1 MIVLLWFYCAVW
13 ELVGSIIY
21 FRAGAVFG
29 GVVVLSVI
37 IPCRDSIQQWFTLC
51 TDTVRSSHTV
61 LTEIP
66 EDTLYSVYSPN
77 FLSVVVTVVFIA
89 LMYIVHKRHLALIE
103 Q

>member
-1 MIVLLWFYCAVW
+1 MFLLFMPGQY
-13 ELVGSIIY
+13 L
-21 FRAGAVFG
+21 
-29 GVVVLSVI
+29 VVVLSVI

-61 LTEIP
+61 LTEIL

-77 FLSVVVTVVFIA
+77 FLSVEVTVVFNNID
-89 LMYIVHKRHLALIE
+89 VHKRHFALIE